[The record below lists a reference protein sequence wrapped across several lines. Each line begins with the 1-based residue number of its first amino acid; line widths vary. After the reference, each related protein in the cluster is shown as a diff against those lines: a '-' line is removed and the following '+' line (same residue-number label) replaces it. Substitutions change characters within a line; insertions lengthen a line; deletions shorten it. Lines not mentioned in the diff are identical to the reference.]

1 MLEHLQLE
9 LGGELTVLP
18 PLKTRLTLLA
28 EMGNPNL
35 YQFLVKPKSGS
46 DAKWKLLLKEYP
58 QLIRRPVVV
67 LDDGGISQGFSDNG
81 FKKLFGSDR

>member
-46 DAKWKLLLKEYP
+46 DRLVAGRSFQIGVHHLSFE
-58 QLIRRPVVV
+58 
-67 LDDGGISQGFSDNG
+67 
-81 FKKLFGSDR
+81 